1 MFLKSLHLQNF
12 GSFVDE
18 RIELWTGDKPDTR
31 VTVFIGDNGSG
42 KSTVMKAATT
52 LFSWLVARI
61 RSEKGA
67 GSPIDELHI
76 RNGFSEARL
85 SLELTVDMSGAVE
98 QESPVEGGSYNWSLV
113 RPRRGRR
120 RTQESELKM
129 ASMLADHLRRR
140 LYEDDNASLP
150 LIAYYPTER
159 YVLDIPKKIRT
170 HHRFEQIDGYDESL
184 TKGIDFR
191 RFFEWFREREDIINE
206 GMAGIKDILPFVNI
220 QKLKNMD
227 FYNEDNIFKIFSKAL
242 DKNKL
247 QQKNADLYV
256 DKYLKRNII
265 NEPQYSAVRNAIST
279 VMDGYNNLHI
289 QRRPRIQMLIS
300 KENNELNILQ
310 LSQGERSLLALV
322 GDIARR
328 LAMMNPGLA
337 YPLQGKG
344 IILIDEIDLHLHP
357 RWQRTVIRRLR
368 ETFPN
373 CQFILTTHSPL
384 VISDPDNIR
393 VIKLTEADGGSS
405 KAQESGNLYGMDV
418 EQVLLDIM
426 GTKLRYPDLQDKIDA
441 LLRAIQ
447 DRDYATVTQ
456 LRDELACVLPPDH
469 RELTRADIY
478 LRRQKVLDAKN

>member
-18 RIELWTGDKPDTR
+18 RIELWTEEKPDTR
-31 VTVFIGDNGSG
+31 VTVLIGDNGSG
-42 KSTVMKAATT
+42 KSTVMKAAIT

-61 RSEKGA
+61 RSEKGT

-76 RNGFSEARL
+76 RNGFPEARL
-85 SLELTVDMSGAVE
+85 SLELTVDMHGAAE
-98 QESPVEGGSYNWSLV
+98 QEGSVERGSYKWGLA

-120 RTQESELKM
+120 RTQESDLKM
-129 ASMLADHLRRR
+129 ASLLADHLRRR
-140 LYEDDNASLP
+140 LYEDNNAPLP

-170 HHRFEQIDGYDESL
+170 RHNFEQIDGYDGCL

-191 RFFEWFREREDIINE
+191 RFFEWFREREDIANE
-206 GMAGIKDILPFVNI
+206 GMAGIKDILPFLDT
-220 QKLKNMD
+220 QKLQDID
-227 FYNEDNIFKIFSKAL
+227 FYNEGNIFELLSKAL
-242 DKNKL
+242 DGDKL
-247 QQKNADLYV
+247 QQKNADSKV
-256 DKYLKRNII
+256 HKYLKRNAI
-265 NEPQYSAVRNAIST
+265 NESQYSAVRNAIST
-279 VMDGYNNLHI
+279 VMSGYSNLHI
-289 QRRPRIQMLIS
+289 QRRPRTQMLIS
-300 KENNELNILQ
+300 KENNELDILQ

-328 LAMMNPGLA
+328 LAMMNPGLS

-393 VIKLTEADGGSS
+393 VIKLTEARDGEN
-405 KAQESGNLYGMDV
+405 KAQESGNLYGMDI
-418 EQVLLDIM
+418 EQVLLEIM
-426 GTKLRYPDLQDKIDA
+426 GTRLRDPDLQDKIDA
-441 LLRAIQ
+441 LLDAIQ
-447 DRDYATVTQ
+447 DRDYATSAQ
-456 LRDELACVLPPDH
+456 LRHELARVLPPDH
-469 RELTRADIY
+469 RELARADIY